1 MDRPLCVDIYEPKYR
16 PLNLFL
22 FEKLT
27 FMKTIVFIADCI
39 GLSDYL
45 ILLIFTKLEY
55 YKSIM
60 FCYIGNFLYKP
71 YPVYTK

>member
-39 GLSDYL
+39 GLSDPPHFYQA
-45 ILLIFTKLEY
+45 
-55 YKSIM
+55 
-60 FCYIGNFLYKP
+60 
-71 YPVYTK
+71 